1 MKGLE
6 REVSDPLKTKIRALK
21 TDMIRIQ
28 DVHNDVLICLTI
40 YAMFDVCKPRRAI
53 QWRVDIS
60 DLYPLYNLQNGR
72 HSLLNSDKMFA
83 FGA

>member
-28 DVHNDVLICLTI
+28 DFHNDHLICLTLH
-40 YAMFDVCKPRRAI
+40 ALFDVCKLRRAI
-53 QWRVDIS
+53 QWRVVLHTTCKTGAS
-60 DLYPLYNLQNGR
+60 R
-72 HSLLNSDKMFA
+72 HSLLNFDKMFV
-83 FGA
+83 FGV

>member
-28 DVHNDVLICLTI
+28 DFHNDHLML
-40 YAMFDVCKPRRAI
+40 RRAI
-53 QWRVDIS
+53 S
-60 DLYPLYNLQNGR
+60 
-72 HSLLNSDKMFA
+72 FA
-83 FGA
+83 CGDELVFTTCNFCFLGNKGHTDFNF